1 MIQSKYKVLIVDDE
15 QRSIEI
21 LKHFLS
27 PKKDYQVIA
36 EANNTTQ
43 ALEAMKDYQPDL
55 VFMDNK
61 MPGKTGSDLIKEL
74 KISET
79 PNLPFFILYT
89 AFREDVLETYGI
101 EEAIGFLTKPLE
113 PVKLDSELMNFEKLY
128 QHKKSGKYLF
138 LPAIKSTEKNT
149 DESKHKILKTIAPES
164 IIYMQAQ
171 GSYSDVYITD
181 ISVRKE
187 TVCYHL
193 KKIEPGLPKKDFYR
207 IHGSYIINMNYFSR
221 IDPKTKMCILKS
233 PANNE
238 EIEIKISERI
248 YKKFKDFIAGR

>member
-27 PKKDYQVIA
+27 PKKEYQVIA

-43 ALEAMKDYQPDL
+43 ALQAMKDYQPDL

-74 KISET
+74 KYTET

-101 EEAIGFLTKPLE
+101 EEAIGYLTKPLE

-138 LPAIKSTEKNT
+138 LPAIKSSKKNT
-149 DESKHKILKTIAPES
+149 DESKRKILKTISPES

-181 ISVRKE
+181 VSVHKE

-193 KKIEPGLPKKDFYR
+193 KKIENNLPKKDFFR
-207 IHGSYIINMNYFSR
+207 IHGSFIINMNYFAR
-221 IDPKTKMCILKS
+221 IDPTTKMCILKS